1 MIRAEEKDT
10 VKVRYIGRLENGTIF
25 DQSPEEAP
33 LQFILGCQEVI
44 SGFDE
49 AVLGMFQG
57 ESKKVVIPCEK
68 AYGLSKPELI
78 EKVAKDLLEGKVDL
92 IEGSQLEITR
102 DDGSVFHVF
111 VNDIQE
117 KHVVLDANH
126 PLAGKNLTFEI
137 QLIEVKKNKSY

>member
-1 MIRAEEKDT
+1 MIRAENKDT
-10 VKVRYIGRLENGTIF
+10 VKVSYIGRLEDGTIF
-25 DQSPEEAP
+25 DQSTEEKP

-44 SGFDE
+44 PGFDE

-68 AYGLSKPELI
+68 AYGESKPELI
-78 EKVAKDLLEGKVDL
+78 EKVDKGLIEGKVNL
-92 IEGSQLEITR
+92 IKGSQLEVTR
-102 DDGSVFHVF
+102 SDGSVFRVF

-117 KHVVLDANH
+117 THVVLDANH

-137 QLIEVKKNKSY
+137 QLIEVKKNKA

>member
-78 EKVAKDLLEGKVDL
+78 EKVAKDLLEGKVKSKDTNL
-92 IEGSQLEITR
+92 YKSSLLCNLVWSLLAYFEVQEEGP
-102 DDGSVFHVF
+102 
-111 VNDIQE
+111 VNRL
-117 KHVVLDANH
+117 VY
-126 PLAGKNLTFEI
+126 
-137 QLIEVKKNKSY
+137 EVRVSLRCE